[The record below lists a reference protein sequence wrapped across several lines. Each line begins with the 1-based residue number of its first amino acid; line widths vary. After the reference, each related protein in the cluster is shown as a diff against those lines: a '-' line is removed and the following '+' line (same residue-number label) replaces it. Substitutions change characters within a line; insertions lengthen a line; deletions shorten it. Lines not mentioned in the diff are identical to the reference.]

1 MMPHPIRYLLFVF
14 VIFMAAGLGSC
25 RTEEQPEF
33 GMATFQCDVTPP
45 EGTLIYSGYEP
56 LAEVEHPLLAKGI
69 VIDSGLPH
77 SSRIGAAMSLS
88 TLEREDK
95 PYILSALRINDSWI
109 VNLPGE
115 CMIDFQF
122 FCQDQVPG
130 GFVAVAAYGDG
141 GPGYICT
148 EASFDEGGYEPGA
161 SRVAP
166 ASEGILKNAIRELTA
181 GKLPESD

>member
-1 MMPHPIRYLLFVF
+1 MPHPIRYLLFVF

-122 FCQDQVPG
+122 FLPG
-130 GFVAVAAYGDG
+130 SGAWW
-141 GPGYICT
+141 ICGR
-148 EASFDEGGYEPGA
+148 SCLWRWR
-161 SRVAP
+161 SRIYLHR
-166 ASEGILKNAIRELTA
+166 SILRRRRL
-181 GKLPESD
+181 